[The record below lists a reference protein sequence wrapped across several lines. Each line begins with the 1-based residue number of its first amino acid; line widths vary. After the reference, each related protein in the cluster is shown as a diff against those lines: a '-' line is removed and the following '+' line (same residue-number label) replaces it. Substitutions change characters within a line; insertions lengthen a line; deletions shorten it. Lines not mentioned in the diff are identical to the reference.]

1 MAKIKGPKKTN
12 AYLHEFKIKAV
23 QLANQPDILAKDVAE
38 DLGIHPILLYRW
50 RKEYR
55 EGKFKEDKRKKK
67 LTIETKKVA
76 GSKECFVLDNNLIRL
91 HNDFIM
97 KPFGGV
103 YMATVTVKNI
113 PDELYD
119 RLKSVAE
126 INRRSI
132 NSEIIMCIEN
142 TVISRRINLDEVLEN
157 ARQLRQLTAG
167 HLISDE
173 EFNQAKAEGRL

>member
-1 MAKIKGPKKTN
+1 M
-12 AYLHEFKIKAV
+12 
-23 QLANQPDILAKDVAE
+23 
-38 DLGIHPILLYRW
+38 
-50 RKEYR
+50 
-55 EGKFKEDKRKKK
+55 
-67 LTIETKKVA
+67 
-76 GSKECFVLDNNLIRL
+76 LDNNSKWL
-91 HNDFIM
+91 HNGFIV

-103 YMATVTVKNI
+103 NMATITVKNI

-142 TVISRRINLDEVLEN
+142 TVISRRINLDEVLED
-157 ARQLRQLTAG
+157 ARHLRQLTAG
-167 HLISDE
+167 HLICDE